1 MMVPTRGYQGGRMA
15 MLQDGIREE
24 LERRFK
30 DIEHPVRIINF
41 TQTLEC
47 QFCEQTRELL
57 EEVASSSDKV
67 SMEVYNFQNDKEQ
80 VRKYSI
86 DKIPATVIEGQK
98 DYGIRFYGI
107 PSGYEF
113 GNLIDVI
120 ERVGEDDSGLDEET
134 RERLATLAEPVH
146 LQVFVTPT

>member
-1 MMVPTRGYQGGRMA
+1 MA
-15 MLQDGIREE
+15 LLQEGIREE
-24 LERRFK
+24 LARRFK

-47 QFCEQTRELL
+47 QFCEQTRQLL
-57 EEVASSSDKV
+57 EEVASISDKV
-67 SMEVYNFQNDKEQ
+67 SLDVYNFQTDKEIA
-80 VRKYSI
+80 RRYSI
-86 DKIPATVIEGQK
+86 DKIPATVIEGEK

-113 GNLIDVI
+113 GCLVDAI
-120 ERVGEDDSGLDEET
+120 ERVGDADSGLDDNT
-134 RERLATLAEPVH
+134 RERLATLTDPVH

>member
-1 MMVPTRGYQGGRMA
+1 MA
-15 MLQDGIREE
+15 MLDDNIRNE

-30 DIEHPVRIINF
+30 GIEHPVRIINF
-41 TQTLEC
+41 TQTMEC
-47 QFCEQTRELL
+47 QFCEQTRQLL
-57 EEVASSSDKV
+57 EELASTSDKV
-67 SMEVYNFQNDKEQ
+67 TLDVFNFQTDKEVAQ
-80 VRKYSI
+80 KYSI

-113 GNLIDVI
+113 GNLIDAV
-120 ERVGEDDSGLDEET
+120 ERVGAGDSGLDEHT
-134 RERLATLAEPVH
+134 RERLGTLTEPVH

>member
-1 MMVPTRGYQGGRMA
+1 MA
-15 MLQDGIREE
+15 LLDGNIRQE
-24 LERRFK
+24 LGRRFK

-47 QFCEQTRELL
+47 QFCEQTRQLL
-57 EEVASSSDKV
+57 EEVASTSEKV
-67 SMEVYNFQNDKEQ
+67 TLDVYNFQTDKDVARE
-80 VRKYSI
+80 YSI

-113 GNLIDVI
+113 GNLVDAI
-120 ERVGEDDSGLDEET
+120 ERVGDGDSGLDDAT
-134 RERLATLAEPVH
+134 RERLATLADPVH

>member
-1 MMVPTRGYQGGRMA
+1 MA
-15 MLQDGIREE
+15 TLQEGIREE

-30 DIEHPVRIINF
+30 GIEHPVRIINF
-41 TQTLEC
+41 TQKLEC
-47 QFCEQTRELL
+47 QFCEQTRKLL
-57 EEVASSSDKV
+57 EEVASSSDRV
-67 SMEVYNFQNDKEQ
+67 TLEVYDFQADQEQ

-113 GNLIDVI
+113 GNLVDAIQ
-120 ERVGEDDSGLDEET
+120 RVGEGDSGLDEET
-134 RERLATLAEPVH
+134 RERLATLADPVH